1 MSAWHTA
8 SMPWLDGSRAAE
20 VKNKMHRLDI
30 KKGRVGETKPFLSQ
44 DLSGTSFTAVVATG
58 LRCGPWH
65 IDMTFPTTQGHYNL
79 FPNNIF

>member
-1 MSAWHTA
+1 MAHCLYALARWQQ
-8 SMPWLDGSRAAE
+8 GSRGEKQDAQIRYQ
-20 VKNKMHRLDI
+20 KRQ
-30 KKGRVGETKPFLSQ
+30 RVGETKPFLSQ

-65 IDMTFPTTQGHYNL
+65 IDMTFPTTQGPYNL